1 MLAWKRCIEETYG
14 FKPYYLE
21 ARRRGTLAGVLPLFL
36 VKNFLTGR
44 VLISTPYAVYGGA
57 LANDETTLTAF
68 AASVRKLAEQFGV
81 QYVELR
87 NQHPRQQLGFSPLP
101 RYVTFYQRIGE
112 TSDQI
117 LESIPRK
124 TRRMVRKSIEA
135 GFSTEIETGSPRE
148 FEDLYLANLH
158 RLGTPAFSSAHFRNI
173 LRHFAGSVGIH
184 HYRLGGR
191 LASSVLTFYFR
202 DTVLPYYGAS
212 DPACNASAPNNFMYY
227 DIMLWA
233 SGQGYTKFDFGR
245 SKKDVGGSY
254 DFKSHWGM
262 EELPL
267 PYEIL
272 LVRRRDLPNFS
283 PANPAFSWP
292 QRVWTKLPSGLTRR
306 LGPYLIR
313 LLP

>member
-1 MLAWKRCIEETYG
+1 MSNL
-14 FKPYYLE
+14 
-21 ARRRGTLAGVLPLFL
+21 
-36 VKNFLTGR
+36 LTGKIL
-44 VLISTPYAVYGGA
+44 VSTPFAVYGGA
-57 LANDETTLTAF
+57 LTNDEESAAALAAF
-68 AASVRKLAEQFGV
+68 VRQLGTQLGV

-87 NQHPRQQLGFSPLP
+87 NQHAGQKLGFQDLA
-101 RYVTFYQRIGE
+101 RYVTFYQRVGGG
-112 TSDQI
+112 SDQI

-124 TRRMVRKSIEA
+124 TRRMVRKSIDA
-135 GFSTEIETGSPRE
+135 GFATEVETASPGE
-148 FEDLYLANLH
+148 FEDLYLKNLH
-158 RLGTPAFSSAHFRNI
+158 RLGTPAFPSAHFRNI
-173 LRHFAGSVGIH
+173 LHHFKGSVGIH
-184 HYRLGGR
+184 HYRLGDR

-233 SGQGYTKFDFGR
+233 STNGYSVFDFGR

-262 EELPL
+262 EEVPL

-283 PANPAFSWP
+283 PANPAFSLP
-292 QRVWTKLPSGLTRR
+292 QRIWVKLPPKLTRW
-306 LGPYLIR
+306 LGPRLIR
-313 LLP
+313 MLP